1 MGLPKALRNVKNPE
15 EVKKLLDS
23 GAIKIGKAPKT
34 KKTKES
40 FADIKKRM
48 EAKNKESA
56 FNFAFKKYKDIDK
69 KPMEMDEVISIYTN
83 LNKYPKGR
91 SIIFGDIAEIQRR
104 HMLPNIGKRSREDL
118 VNKLNKMV
126 VTKKQPN
133 PFKKAP
139 DEVTDQIEM
148 DFIDWDPKGMAGGGL
163 AYMLG
168 EGGSPKDATNF
179 LNRIAPKGERLAY
192 INSKE
197 EQMLKDAGGSGIM
210 TQQGIPSFTE
220 DDEDTGGMGHH
231 GGGHGI
237 GSDTVSG
244 PSPDSNENW
253 NQPTR
258 KPAGPTRSGGDDNQS
273 WYNKPYVKAASFM
286 VNPIGTTIVGGGKS
300 LYDQHMK
307 DKAIG
312 TNITDAA
319 LSNSQYFGD
328 TTKKM
333 QRDYRKTT
341 GLRTPDEPPRDED
354 NDNVLPW
361 WLKKP
366 QQSSLGLEAI
376 KPKDDFDLNAVVEGR
391 TPSRF
396 YADGGRIGFANGNGA
411 AGSSGA
417 YAAWK
422 KGIKNGVLSPDTSFW
437 DFLALD
443 NTPGLD
449 LPEKAEGG
457 RIGFD
462 KGGFNKGRRNF
473 MKLMAGLA
481 SIPVVG
487 KLFKPLK
494 ALKAAKTIKLAPATG
509 MPEWFPSL
517 VNKVIKEGDDVT
529 KKLATIERETVHTKK
544 LGEFENVTVYN
555 NIDNGYIRVEYGG
568 PEFDKTGKVIRAS
581 NDPEVVHLEYISPKV
596 IEGGKYKGKKTKA
609 EFGAA
614 ESEPEVVNWD
624 GDIEW
629 SGIREVNRVE
639 DLTSDVSKLKQY
651 ATGKNPTIKEILD
664 TSKKKTYRQNLE
676 TDTMEQIDYIENR
689 HGGRSIDDYIEESAE
704 RGDLHRGADVEG
716 IGYNLPE
723 KIKKAKG
730 GLAHMLGE

>member
-1 MGLPKALRNVKNPE
+1 MWLKRLIAEFIKKNGRKPNAIETIQLKFRASDLADKGQVIKPDFGGSLREFTRKENVYEGMIDPKSDTGKKLSKIRTTMGLPKALRNVKNPD
-15 EVKKLLDS
+15 EVKKLLES
-23 GAIKIGKAPKT
+23 GDITLGTAPKT
-34 KKTKES
+34 TKIKDPVDPKFKRAVES
-40 FADIKKRM
+40 QDEQARLIREF
-48 EAKNKESA
+48 EARNKDSA

-69 KPMEMDEVISIYTN
+69 KPMELDEVISIYTN

-104 HMLPNIGKRSREDL
+104 HMLPNIGNRSRDML
-118 VNKLNKMV
+118 VNKLNKMI
-126 VTKKQPN
+126 KSPKQPN

-139 DEVTDQIEM
+139 DEVTEQIEM
-148 DFIDWDPKGMAGGGL
+148 DFTDWDPKGMAGGGL

-168 EGGSPKDATNF
+168 EPSRTPYKRGGRGRQDRMGGTMDQTAAELRTANPAEF
-179 LNRIAPKGERLAY
+179 
-192 INSKE
+192 
-197 EQMLKDAGGSGIM
+197 AGGMNISHDG
-210 TQQGIPSFTE
+210 GGHDGGGPKP
-220 DDEDTGGMGHH
+220 DTGG
-231 GGGHGI
+231 
-237 GSDTVSG
+237 
-244 PSPDSNENW
+244 NEPPW
-253 NQPTR
+253 YQH
-258 KPAGPTRSGGDDNQS
+258 PAA
-273 WYNKPYVKAASFM
+273 KAATYM
-286 VNPIGTTIVGGGKS
+286 TMPVLGMAAGAKS
-300 LYDQHMK
+300 LYEQYMK

-319 LSNSQYFGD
+319 LGGSQYFGP

-341 GLRTPDEPPRDED
+341 GLRTPEEPPRDED

-376 KPKDDFDLNAVVEGR
+376 KPEDDFDLNAVVEGR

-396 YADGGRIGFANGNGA
+396 YAD
-411 AGSSGA
+411 
-417 YAAWK
+417 
-422 KGIKNGVLSPDTSFW
+422 
-437 DFLALD
+437 
-443 NTPGLD
+443 
-449 LPEKAEGG
+449 GG

-487 KLFKPLK
+487 KLFKGAK
-494 ALKAAKTIKLAPATG
+494 AIKAAKTIKLAPATG

>member
-1 MGLPKALRNVKNPE
+1 
-15 EVKKLLDS
+15 
-23 GAIKIGKAPKT
+23 
-34 KKTKES
+34 
-40 FADIKKRM
+40 M
-48 EAKNKESA
+48 EL
-56 FNFAFKKYKDIDK
+56 
-69 KPMEMDEVISIYTN
+69 DEVISIYTN

-104 HMLPNIGKRSREDL
+104 HMLPNIGNRSRDML
-118 VNKLNKMV
+118 VNKLNKMI
-126 VTKKQPN
+126 KSPKQPN

-139 DEVTDQIEM
+139 DEVTEQIEM
-148 DFIDWDPKGMAGGGL
+148 DFTDWDPKGMAGGGL

-168 EGGSPKDATNF
+168 EPVRRGYVDGGD
-179 LNRIAPKGERLAY
+179 I
-192 INSKE
+192 
-197 EQMLKDAGGSGIM
+197 
-210 TQQGIPSFTE
+210 E
-220 DDEDTGGMGHH
+220 DDVAQMEMDMGVSTDHSPSYD
-231 GGGHGI
+231 GGG
-237 GSDTVSG
+237 D
-244 PSPDSNENW
+244 PSPRGPK
-253 NQPTR
+253 PTR
-258 KPAGPTRSGGDDNQS
+258 DEGGNNQS
-273 WYNKPYVKAASFM
+273 WYQHPAAKAATYM
-286 VNPIGTTIVGGGKS
+286 TMPVLGMAAGAKS
-300 LYDQHMK
+300 LYDQYMR

-319 LSNSQYFGD
+319 LGGSQYFGD

-341 GLRTPDEPPRDED
+341 GLRTPDEPPRDD
-354 NDNVLPW
+354 NNDNVLPW

-366 QQSSLGLEAI
+366 PQSSLGLEAI
-376 KPKDDFDLNAVVEGR
+376 KPEDDFDLNAVVEGR

-396 YADGGRIGFANGNGA
+396 YADGGEVNPNSQLIQMYMDEGLSYNDAVQA
-411 AGSSGA
+411 AS
-417 YAAWK
+417 AAQGLPWHILNK
-422 KGIKNGVLSPDTSFW
+422 KAD
-437 DFLALD
+437 
-443 NTPGLD
+443 
-449 LPEKAEGG
+449 GG

-487 KLFKPLK
+487 KLFKGAK
-494 ALKAAKTIKLAPATG
+494 AIKAAKTIKLAPATG

-529 KKLATIERETVHTKK
+529 KKFGTIERETVHTTK
-544 LGEFENVTVYN
+544 LGETEAVTVYN

-568 PEFDKTGKVIRAS
+568 PEFDKTGKIIRAS

-639 DLTSDVSKLKQY
+639 DLTTDVSKLKQY

-676 TDTMEQIDYIENR
+676 TDTMEQINYIENR

-730 GLAHMLGE
+730 GIAQMSNGGPIDPAYLGIPPLGLGTGTRPGGHPYPSLDWYDQDAGSKGLMKKRKFKKKKKKDKKAKGGLAHMLGE